1 MKFRLYQLLYVAVI
15 ALLVW
20 AMVEPIIKFTEA
32 DGSLTVM
39 SNFKLLAADGQ
50 VSRSVIALGALLVFA
65 VVVNAFALMVSMF
78 SNFELQKRTTILS
91 LLVLAGYY
99 ILLLIYSF
107 IMLTDASL
115 EVDLPILFPFFGIIL
130 NSVSFNLIRREE
142 AKIIAR
148 ATGFRL
154 RD

>member
-20 AMVEPIIKFTEA
+20 AMVEPIVKFTEA

-50 VSRSVIALGALLVFA
+50 VSRSVIAHGALLVFA

-107 IMLTDASL
+107 LLLADASL

>member
-20 AMVEPIIKFTEA
+20 AMVEPIVKFTEA

-39 SNFKLLAADGQ
+39 SNFKLPAADGQ

-107 IMLTDASL
+107 LLLADASL

>member
-20 AMVEPIIKFTEA
+20 AIVEPIVKFTEA

-78 SNFELQKRTTILS
+78 SNFELQKRTTMLS

-107 IMLTDASL
+107 LLLADVSL

>member
-20 AMVEPIIKFTEA
+20 AMVEPIVKFTEV

-107 IMLTDASL
+107 LLLADASL

>member
-20 AMVEPIIKFTEA
+20 AMVEPIVKFTEA

-107 IMLTDASL
+107 LLLADASL